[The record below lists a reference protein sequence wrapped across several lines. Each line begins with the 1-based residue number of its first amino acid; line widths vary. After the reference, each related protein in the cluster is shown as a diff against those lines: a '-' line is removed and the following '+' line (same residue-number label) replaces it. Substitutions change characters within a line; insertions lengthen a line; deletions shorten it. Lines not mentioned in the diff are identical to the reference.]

1 MFNLTEN
8 PPRAMHYDTQLIYST
23 NIYLTLYLNQ
33 KLDDEWD
40 RPRSDF
46 AIHGT
51 YETGNK
57 EEEIKRGLK

>member
-1 MFNLTEN
+1 
-8 PPRAMHYDTQLIYST
+8 MHYDIQLIYST